1 MNKILLTVVTS
12 VSLLLIA
19 CGDKPIDGMYESKG
33 GKVGIY
39 EMTTMKVQKM
49 STGSNYTVTF
59 VGPEKTLTYENVEL
73 KNKELQINDKG
84 FILPIKFDGNKAT
97 IVAGGSVFQK
107 SKNPAANQSPKVAEA
122 QPTTP
127 VEAANVDYPTELFGK
142 WVSGKGDKFC
152 RDALKAEKQTGMW
165 DGVIISKDGLS
176 GMEFSCNATSVSNV
190 GDSFKIAENCS
201 GQGDGW
207 KLITTYTLS
216 NGALKIISEDETGQK
231 SQSIL
236 NTACK

>member
-1 MNKILLTVVTS
+1 MNKILLTVVAS
-12 VSLLLIA
+12 LSLLLAA
-19 CGDKPIDGMYESKG
+19 CGDSPIDGVYESKG

-59 VGPEKTLTYENVEL
+59 AGPEKTLTYENVEL

-84 FILPIKFDGNKAT
+84 FMMPIKFDGDKAT
-97 IVAGGSVFQK
+97 VVAGGSVFEK
-107 SKNPAANQSPKVAEA
+107 SKNPASTQTPKVAEV
-122 QPTTP
+122 QPTNTAELAK
-127 VEAANVDYPTELFGK
+127 VEYPTELFGK
-142 WVSGKGDKFC
+142 WVSGKGEKFC

-176 GMEFSCNATSVSNV
+176 GMEFSCNAASVSNI
-190 GDSFKIAENCS
+190 GDSFKIAENCG
-201 GQGDGW
+201 GQGDEW
-207 KLITTYTLS
+207 KLNTTYTLS
-216 NGALKIISEDETGQK
+216 NGVLKIISEDEKGQK
-231 SQSIL
+231 NQSIL

>member
-1 MNKILLTVVTS
+1 MNKILLTVVAS
-12 VSLLLIA
+12 LSLLLAA
-19 CGDKPIDGMYESKG
+19 CGDSPIDGVYESKG

-59 VGPEKTLTYENVEL
+59 AGPEKTLTYENVEL

-84 FILPIKFDGNKAT
+84 FMMPIKFDGDKAT
-97 IVAGGSVFQK
+97 VVAGGSVFEK
-107 SKNPAANQSPKVAEA
+107 SKNPASTQTSKVAEA
-122 QPTTP
+122 QPTNTAELAK
-127 VEAANVDYPTELFGK
+127 VEYPTELFGK
-142 WVSGKGDKFC
+142 WVSGKGEKFC

-176 GMEFSCNATSVSNV
+176 GMEFSCNAASVSNI
-190 GDSFKIAENCS
+190 GDSFKIAENCG
-201 GQGDGW
+201 GQGDEW
-207 KLITTYTLS
+207 KLNTTYTLS
-216 NGALKIISEDETGQK
+216 NGVLKIISEDEKGQK
-231 SQSIL
+231 NQSIL

>member
-1 MNKILLTVVTS
+1 MNKILLTVVAS
-12 VSLLLIA
+12 LSLLLAA
-19 CGDKPIDGMYESKG
+19 CGDSPIDGVYESKG

-59 VGPEKTLTYENVEL
+59 AGPEKTLTYENVEL

-84 FILPIKFDGNKAT
+84 FMMPIKFDGDKAT
-97 IVAGGSVFQK
+97 VVAGGSVFEK
-107 SKNPAANQSPKVAEA
+107 SKIPASTQTPKVAEV
-122 QPTTP
+122 QPTNTAELAK
-127 VEAANVDYPTELFGK
+127 VEYPTELFGK
-142 WVSGKGDKFC
+142 WVSGKGEKFC

-176 GMEFSCNATSVSNV
+176 GMEFSCNAASVSNI
-190 GDSFKIAENCS
+190 GDSFKIAENCG
-201 GQGDGW
+201 GQGDEW
-207 KLITTYTLS
+207 KLNTTYTLS
-216 NGALKIISEDETGQK
+216 NGVLKIISEDEKGQK
-231 SQSIL
+231 NQSIL